1 MSTATGTPVFVSVGG
16 DASLATATYTASGAT
31 TSTTVTLGDL
41 AASVGSNSTDIAT
54 ATTNA
59 ATALS
64 KANAAQSAANSAST
78 TAASALSV
86 ANAAI
91 PATKIGA
98 TSGVVGIDSQSRASI
113 PNGAQ
118 FGASAT
124 NAIAIQFGNGTNAIG
139 SVYQWYYVNGTSNAD
154 IGIQFTGGS
163 TADGGQ
169 GSIAYS
175 AIQLAPASAN
185 VTALGTASSPWS
197 GVVSQTA
204 VQVVSDAND
213 KTVVGTIGAS
223 DYTAETTK
231 LRAAWA
237 AISGVVYTLNFR
249 TNKRNHIGVI
259 AQTVQSAF
267 TAQGLDPSDYGLW
280 CSTPKTK
287 QVESTVDGETVYTTE
302 PVYEADGK
310 TQATQQT
317 IRYEELL
324 TLGIFC
330 ERLERADLAAR
341 VTSLESKSTTT
352 TTTASTTSTTA

>member
-16 DASLATATYTASGAT
+16 DASNATATYTASGAT
-31 TSTTVTLGDL
+31 TTTTVTLGNL
-41 AASVGSNSTDIAT
+41 AETVAENTT
-54 ATTNA
+54 AA
-59 ATALS
+59 ATANTT
-64 KANAAQSAANSAST
+64 ATAAQSTANSAST

-91 PATKIGA
+91 PQTDIGA

-124 NAIAIQFGNGTNAIG
+124 NAIAIQFGNSTNAIG

-163 TADGGQ
+163 TTDGGQ

-185 VTALGTASSPWS
+185 VTALGTASAPWS

-237 AISGVVYTLNFR
+237 AISGVVYTLNTS

-287 QVESTVDGETVYTTE
+287 QVESTVDGKTVYTTE
-302 PVYEADGK
+302 PVYESDGK

-324 TLGIFC
+324 SLGIFC

-341 VTSLESKSTTT
+341 VTVLESKTTT
-352 TTTASTTSTTA
+352 TTTSTSTTA

>member
-1 MSTATGTPVFVSVGG
+1 MSTATGTPVFVTVGG
-16 DASLATATYTASGAT
+16 DASEATATYTPSGAT

-41 AASVGSNSTDIAT
+41 AASVASNTT
-54 ATTNA
+54 AVAA
-59 ATALS
+59 ATSNAS
-64 KANAAQSAANSAST
+64 AAVTTANSAQSAATTANT
-78 TAASALSV
+78 TAASALTV

-91 PATKIGA
+91 PNTAIGKQN
-98 TSGVVGIDSQSRASI
+98 GVVGMNSASV
-113 PNGAQ
+113 
-118 FGASAT
+118 
-124 NAIAIQFGNGTNAIG
+124 IQGIYGIVLGTNATGAWSNSLGNQSAASEGI
-139 SVYQWYYVNGTSNAD
+139 YNFYYTNGTITPDATLEVS
-154 IGIQFTGGS
+154 GG
-163 TADGGQ
+163 AAGQ
-169 GSIAYS
+169 QNS
-175 AIQLAPASAN
+175 AIFQVGASELIPLTSRY
-185 VTALGTASSPWS
+185 TALGNSNNYWS
-197 GVVSQTA
+197 GIVSESA
-204 VQVVSDAND
+204 VQVISDSND
-213 KTVVGTIGAS
+213 KTIIGTIGAS

-237 AISGVVYTLNFR
+237 AISGVVYTLNTS

-287 QVESTVDGETVYTTE
+287 QVESTVDGKTVYTTE

-324 TLGIFC
+324 SLGIFC

-341 VTSLESKSTTT
+341 VTALEAKSTP
-352 TTTASTTSTTA
+352 STTA